1 MLEYDEKRDFIRMQ
15 ADCKMTFR
23 LADSDIVHEGVC
35 VNISGSGILFEA
47 DIPLDVGKAVE
58 VCLVPQNKITPPLT
72 AYIETI
78 RCAESE
84 AGGYRI
90 AGAIKGIKS
99 E

>member
-1 MLEYDEKRDFIRMQ
+1 MLENDEKRDFIRMQ

-23 LADSDIVHEGVC
+23 LADTDVVHEGTC

-47 DIPLDVGKAVE
+47 DTPVDVGKALE
-58 VCLVPQNKITPPLT
+58 ISLHPQNKITPPLT

-78 RCAESE
+78 RCTESE
-84 AGGYRI
+84 AGRYRI

>member
-1 MLEYDEKRDFIRMQ
+1 MLEYDEKRDFIRMR

-23 LADSDIVHEGVC
+23 LADTDVVYDGTC

-47 DIPLDVGKAVE
+47 DVPLEVGKAVE
-58 VCLVPQNKITPPLT
+58 VRISPRNKVTPPLT
-72 AYIETI
+72 AYIETL
-78 RCAESE
+78 RCT
-84 AGGYRI
+84 GGETSRYRI

>member
-15 ADCKMTFR
+15 ADCNMTFR
-23 LADSDIVHEGVC
+23 LADTEIVYDGTC

-47 DIPLDVGKAVE
+47 DIPLELGKAVE
-58 VCLVPQNKITPPLT
+58 VRIIPRNKVTPPLT
-72 AYIETI
+72 AYIETL
-78 RCAESE
+78 RCTGSE
-84 AGGYRI
+84 TGRYRI